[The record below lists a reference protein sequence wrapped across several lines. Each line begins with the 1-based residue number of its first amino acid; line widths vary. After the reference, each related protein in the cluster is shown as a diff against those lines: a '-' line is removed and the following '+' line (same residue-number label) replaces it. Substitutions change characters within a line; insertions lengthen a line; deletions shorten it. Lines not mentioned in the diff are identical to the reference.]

1 MTAPTPP
8 PAALRLSAGAAA
20 LTVTATDPAVTD
32 WLTRYLGSWWT
43 VRDLP
48 CPAAAPSTTA
58 TALHCRLD
66 PDAYRATEQRIR
78 RQHHQVVE
86 FARNPVARLTCDGAV
101 RAVDPAEQVAYHARR
116 GAAVTLIGATRLGLC
131 LAAARVARE
140 LVRVQLEDAG
150 WVILHA
156 SAAARDG
163 HAVLTLGPK
172 GAGKTTTALLL
183 ATDGHQLLAND
194 RVFLHPATL
203 ALLPWP
209 SAAALGLG
217 LLAAHDLLPGVRT
230 RLAGGDQLHPTVDPA
245 VIAAIRDGRTAPL
258 LDDRGKELKPQFF
271 PHQLTDWLGLRL
283 ARSATATALLF
294 PRIDPGGEPHLDPRG
309 RELGAEDFF
318 DPASDDRYPDFLHLA
333 RVSPERRH
341 QLWTQTTRRVAA
353 LPHRRLALT
362 HDVAASRQLLAD
374 LSAM

>member
-1 MTAPTPP
+1 MTAPTPTP
-8 PAALRLSAGAAA
+8 PTLRLSAGAAA
-20 LTVTATDPAVTD
+20 LTVTATETAVTD

-43 VRDLP
+43 VRDMASP
-48 CPAAAPSTTA
+48 TAAPSTT
-58 TALHCRLD
+58 TVTLHCRLD

-78 RQHHQVVE
+78 RQHHEVVE
-86 FARNPVARLTCDGAV
+86 FARNPVARLTIDGAV
-101 RAVDPAEQVAYHARR
+101 CAGDPVEQVVYHTRGGATVTLT
-116 GAAVTLIGATRLGLC
+116 GAARLGLC

-156 SAAARDG
+156 SATARG
-163 HAVLTLGPK
+163 GRAMLALGPK
-172 GAGKTTTALLL
+172 GTGKTTTALLL
-183 ATDGHQLLAND
+183 TAAGHQLLAND
-194 RVFLHPATL
+194 RVFLQPATL
-203 ALLPWP
+203 ALLPWH

-245 VIAAIRDGRTAPL
+245 VVAAIRDGRTAAL
-258 LDDRGKELKPQFF
+258 VDDRGKELKPQYF

-294 PRIDPGGEPHLDPRG
+294 PRIDPGGAPHLDPSG
-309 RELGAEDFF
+309 RKLGAADFF
-318 DPASDDRYPDFLHLA
+318 DPASDDRYPDFLGLA

-341 QLWTQTTRRVAA
+341 QLWSQATRRLGA
-353 LPHRRLALT
+353 LPHRGLALT